1 MLLGQGHLASTV
13 TEKTEA
19 LNLSQGPVGFRADW
33 IVTMCLSLQSATLS
47 PQLWS
52 SSALKG
58 LSATFSRNLPKES
71 AGARV

>member
-13 TEKTEA
+13 TEKTES
-19 LNLSQGPVGFRADW
+19 LNSSQDPVGFRADR
-33 IVTMCLSLQSATLS
+33 IVTVCLSLQSGTLS

-58 LSATFSRNLPKES
+58 LSMAFLRNLPKEP